1 MRAMK
6 NFSLIIMATI
16 MAVQILLFGLL
27 ALSCNSAILG
37 FMCGLAIP
45 ECIRFLRDGVLD
57 DDDD

>member
-1 MRAMK
+1 MK
-6 NFSLIIMATI
+6 YFSLILMATI